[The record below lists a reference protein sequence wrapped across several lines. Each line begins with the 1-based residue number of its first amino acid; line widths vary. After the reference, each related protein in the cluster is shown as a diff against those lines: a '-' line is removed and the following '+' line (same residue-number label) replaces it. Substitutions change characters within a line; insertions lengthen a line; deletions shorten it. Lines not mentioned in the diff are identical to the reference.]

1 MYSKPRT
8 QRSIPSRLNAV
19 GPMKKIG
26 CSLVRKNV
34 RISEILQP
42 RDPKTLDIKLG
53 RSLTF
58 ASRRI
63 CATATAIV
71 NGIG

>member
-19 GPMKKIG
+19 GPTKKIG

-34 RISEILQP
+34 RISEIPFSP
-42 RDPKTLDIKLG
+42 RDPNTSG
-53 RSLTF
+53 YQALTV
-58 ASRRI
+58 AHI
-63 CATATAIV
+63 CLAANCRMSADKR
-71 NGIG
+71 

>member
-1 MYSKPRT
+1 MYSKPLT

-34 RISEILQP
+34 RISEIPFNP
-42 RDPKTLDIKLG
+42 RDPKTLDIKLC
-53 RSLTF
+53 RSLTP

-63 CATATAIV
+63 V
-71 NGIG
+71 S